1 MSPHIGEVWI
11 PRRRAIVME
20 QMASIDL
27 QRSANAP
34 RFSQH
39 GGTVPEDFKLNIT
52 APDGEVRYTIDGTDP
67 RGANAKPFTG
77 LIAFDRHTTVKART
91 LADGK
96 WSALTEATFTPE
108 PLGFPVRFTE
118 VMYDP
123 IGGSE
128 YEFVELLNVSQTEVD
143 LSWHRISGIDF
154 QFRLQAR
161 LGPGERILL
170 TNAIDLE
177 ALAKRY
183 PRLKIYGRY
192 NGTLAKGGEKLVLK
206 NPLGQTLVTFKYND
220 KAPWPSAAAGEG
232 HSIEIIDPSAN
243 PNDPANWKAST
254 KKGGTPGK

>member
-1 MSPHIGEVWI
+1 
-11 PRRRAIVME
+11 ME
-20 QMASIDL
+20 QMASIDI

-39 GGTVPEDFKLNIT
+39 GGTVPEGFKLNIT

-77 LIAFDRHTTVKART
+77 PIAFDRHATVKART

-96 WSALTEATFTPE
+96 WSALTEANFTPE

-128 YEFVELLNVSQTEVD
+128 YEFVELQNVSQTEVD

-154 QFRLQAR
+154 LFRLQAK
-161 LGPGERILL
+161 LGSGERILL
-170 TNAIDLE
+170 TNATHPD

-183 PRLKIYGRY
+183 PRLQIYGRY
-192 NGTLAKGGEKLVLK
+192 NGTLARGGEKLVLE
-206 NPLGQTLVTFKYND
+206 NPLGQTLVTLKYND

-232 HSIEIIDPSAN
+232 HSLEIIDPLAN

-254 KKGGTPGK
+254 EKGGTPGK